1 MWDAKHDWLHLKMKV
16 VHWMQVKVILMLFRN
31 NSLIDW
37 KANLRGWPAHSLIT
51 MLLSLLSHS
60 CVGTARPELSK
71 WAIISPVTIHRC
83 HPQPPT
89 PTPSVRFPLQREAI
103 TDCVCVV
110 CLCVLH
116 WAIHDS
122 TKLESRPSPIC
133 SAPEAQT
140 TTVSV
145 QAEEMRIR
153 MYLSRCIQYMCAC
166 VCVCECIPT
175 LQSFDGRGLWRQTMP
190 KGGEDHRGADSRL
203 LKAQPRPFSSST
215 WENTC
220 HSH

>member
-1 MWDAKHDWLHLKMKV
+1 M
-16 VHWMQVKVILMLFRN
+16 
-31 NSLIDW
+31 
-37 KANLRGWPAHSLIT
+37 AHSQSNHNAAFSALPFMCWDCSARAFQVSHYKSCNHT
-51 MLLSLLSHS
+51 PLSPS
-60 CVGTARPELSK
+60 A
-71 WAIISPVTIHRC
+71 
-83 HPQPPT
+83 PT